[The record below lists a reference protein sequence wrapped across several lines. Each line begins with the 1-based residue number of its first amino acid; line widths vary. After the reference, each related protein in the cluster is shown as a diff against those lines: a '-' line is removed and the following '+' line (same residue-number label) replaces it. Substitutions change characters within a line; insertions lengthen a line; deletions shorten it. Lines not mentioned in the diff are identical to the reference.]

1 MVLPWSWACRL
12 PGPSC
17 VGERSP
23 LRLRLRHR
31 RRRRRGLCPGALAP
45 APHSMEGDPRRL
57 PSLTC
62 PSSSLALSSL
72 SLSLA
77 LAATDRE
84 KEMEG
89 ESGSARRSWARGD
102 HERATRS
109 EGERA
114 SQGTPRA
121 GSRKQIAP
129 PRRER
134 GPGGGRRGLGRAER
148 STRVAPFAPLMPFP
162 ASPRDPLLPG
172 PAKGGAA
179 TGRRIL
185 RTYHRNPMRHER
197 AVGQT
202 SGDGA
207 AEAARSQ
214 APLRRSPLPRA
225 RTFPLPR
232 SSHDHAQPLPSCRR
246 LRRNPLLR
254 SPSRSLSPSLGARMR
269 RPVDFRS

>member
-1 MVLPWSWACRL
+1 
-12 PGPSC
+12 
-17 VGERSP
+17 
-23 LRLRLRHR
+23 
-31 RRRRRGLCPGALAP
+31 
-45 APHSMEGDPRRL
+45 
-57 PSLTC
+57 
-62 PSSSLALSSL
+62 
-72 SLSLA
+72 
-77 LAATDRE
+77 
-84 KEMEG
+84 MEG

-148 STRVAPFAPLMPFP
+148 SARVAPFAPLMPFP

-269 RPVDFRS
+269 RHVDFRSWPETQFPAKEIPKSPLGLTSILPAIFHQAMRPRAGRKPEKEKTVSLGESTKPMGSHDERRRT